1 MWLQLNI
8 LCCTSILISAKNLC
22 EDNEAKSLNPVTVAK
37 LKLFLRIPII
47 SQITGGCDPRQISS
61 NYFHHDEEIEFTFDK
76 NNLTESGANIQQV
89 NGVGV
94 IRFQTDKSFTRKR
107 THATSIKSL
116 TSNFTQ
122 GQPNGE
128 INFSNQEMQQ

>member
-1 MWLQLNI
+1 MRLQLNI
-8 LCCTSILISAKNLC
+8 LCCMSILISAKNLC

-47 SQITGGCDPRQISS
+47 SRIVGSCDPRQISP
-61 NYFHHDEEIEFTFDK
+61 NFLHNDKEVEFTYNK
-76 NNLTESGANIQQV
+76 NNLTESVANIQQV

-107 THATSIKSL
+107 THATSIISL
-116 TSNFTQ
+116 TSNFTR
-122 GQPNGE
+122 GQPNGG
-128 INFSNQEMQQ
+128 INFSNQEMH

>member
-1 MWLQLNI
+1 MRLQLNI
-8 LCCTSILISAKNLC
+8 LCCMSILISAKNLC

-47 SQITGGCDPRQISS
+47 SQIAGSCDPREISP
-61 NYFHHDEEIEFTFDK
+61 NYLHNDKEIEFTFNK
-76 NNLTESGANIQQV
+76 NNWTESVANIQQV

-107 THATSIKSL
+107 THATSIISL
-116 TSNFTQ
+116 TSNFTR
-122 GQPNGE
+122 GQPNGG
-128 INFSNQEMQQ
+128 INFSNQEMH

>member
-1 MWLQLNI
+1 MRLQLNI
-8 LCCTSILISAKNLC
+8 LCCMSILISAKNLC

-47 SQITGGCDPRQISS
+47 SQIAGSCDPREISP
-61 NYFHHDEEIEFTFDK
+61 NYLHNDKEIEFTFIK
-76 NNLTESGANIQQV
+76 NNWTESVANIQQV

-107 THATSIKSL
+107 THATSIISL
-116 TSNFTQ
+116 TSNFTR
-122 GQPNGE
+122 GQPNGG
-128 INFSNQEMQQ
+128 INFSNQEMH